1 MVVSTRDRALL
12 MSAMIRGDEARV
24 GTAATAGSFKDLDVN
39 VIDLSNV
46 KAGGG
51 LGHFAVANSPEVDR
65 SAPRVS
71 ARPAST
77 FVSTGRQAGIIGTSV
92 ALVQR
97 GTEIAISPLAG
108 K

>member
-46 KAGGG
+46 KAGR
-51 LGHFAVANSPEVDR
+51 LGHFAVANSPELIGLLQGFREAGVD
-65 SAPRVS
+65 V
-71 ARPAST
+71 
-77 FVSTGRQAGIIGTSV
+77 VSTGRQAGIIGTSV

-108 K
+108 Q